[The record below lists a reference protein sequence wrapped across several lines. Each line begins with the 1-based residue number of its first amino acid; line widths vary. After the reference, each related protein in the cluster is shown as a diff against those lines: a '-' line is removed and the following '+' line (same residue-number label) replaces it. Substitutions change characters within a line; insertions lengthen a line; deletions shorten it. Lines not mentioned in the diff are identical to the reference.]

1 MWIQRSLKA
10 CVTVTSVN
18 NQSSPQHAGLPTGV
32 ALYLASSSVY
42 RRELLERLALPF
54 DCHSP
59 DIDEQRLSGEDPHA
73 YVQRLAKEK
82 ARTVAHAQPAAW
94 VIGSDQTAVLGDDIL
109 GKPGSEDNAV
119 AQLKACAGK
128 TVRFL
133 TSLCL
138 WTPGQIQLMVD
149 TTEVE
154 FRDLNEDEIRRYV
167 AREQPLNCAG
177 SFKVEGYGISLFKA
191 VRSQDPTA
199 LIGLPLIA
207 LCQQLRQAG
216 AQLP

>member
-1 MWIQRSLKA
+1 
-10 CVTVTSVN
+10 VTSVH
-18 NQSSPQHAGLPTGV
+18 SDSPVLGAGLPPGV

-42 RRELLERLALPF
+42 RRELLERLGLPF
-54 DCHSP
+54 NCHSP
-59 DIDEQRLSGEDPHA
+59 DIDEQRLSGEAPYD

-82 ARTVAHAQPAAW
+82 AQTVAANQNAAW
-94 VIGSDQTAVLGDDIL
+94 VIGSDQTAVLGDSIL
-109 GKPGSEDNAV
+109 GKPGNEANAV
-119 AQLKACAGK
+119 KQLKACAGK

-138 WTPGQIQLMVD
+138 WTPDQVQLMVD

-207 LCQQLRQAG
+207 VCQQLRQAG